1 MTRVILRPMKTA
13 VSLPDQ
19 LFRRA
24 EQLASQLGIPRSQ
37 LYAKAITE
45 YLQSHSTE
53 TTTAAL
59 DEVYGDHESELDPA
73 LAHHQTAALP
83 GEDW

>member
-1 MTRVILRPMKTA
+1 MTRVILEPMKTA

-45 YLQSHSTE
+45 YLQSHSAE
-53 TTTAAL
+53 TTTAVL
-59 DEVYGDHESELDPA
+59 DEIYRDHERQLDPA
-73 LAHHQTAALP
+73 FARHQAAVLP
-83 GEDW
+83 DEDW